1 MSDNDTLQ
9 RFLFEHTPIR
19 GELVHLDAS
28 WKAIQEK
35 HNYPPLVRNMLG
47 EMMAAAVLLAATLKL
62 NGRLIIQL
70 QGSGPI
76 SLMVIECS
84 NAQELRGLAHW
95 QSLPEEGNLKDLT
108 GNGKLTITLEPQDD
122 HERYQSIVELKGD
135 SLADALMNYLQQSE
149 QLDTYL
155 WLAASDQRASG
166 LLLQKLPINEETQDT
181 DSWNRIVTLTS
192 TVTNDEL
199 LKITEL
205 ELLHRLYHEEQVRV
219 FEPSPICFRCSCS
232 KERVVS
238 MLRSLGLNEVQSIIA
253 DEGEVAVACE
263 FCNQKYAFDS
273 IDVEELFA
281 SSTPSGSSRT
291 RH

>member
-95 QSLPEEGNLKDLT
+95 QSLPEEGNLKDLA

>member
-19 GELVHLDAS
+19 GEVVHLDAT

-35 HNYPPLVRNMLG
+35 HEYPPLVRNMLG

-62 NGRLIIQL
+62 NGRLVIQL

-76 SLMVIECS
+76 TLMIVECS

-95 QSLPEEGNLKDLT
+95 QSLPDEGDLMT
-108 GNGKLTITLEPQDD
+108 LAGNGKLMITLDPQDD
-122 HERYQSIVELKGD
+122 NERYQSIVELKGERL
-135 SLADALMNYLQQSE
+135 SDALMNYLQQSE

-155 WLAASDQRASG
+155 WLAANDQRASG
-166 LLLQKLPINEETQDT
+166 LLLQKLPGDKVTHDG
-181 DSWNRIVTLTS
+181 DSWNRIITLTS

-199 LKITEL
+199 LEIPEL
-205 ELLHRLYHEEQVRV
+205 ELLHRLYNEEEVRV
-219 FEPSPICFRCSCS
+219 FEPSPVCFRCSCS
-232 KERVVS
+232 KERVIN
-238 MLRSLGLNEVQSIIA
+238 MLRSLGLDEVKSIIA

-273 IDVEELFA
+273 VDVEELFV
-281 SSTPSGSSRT
+281 SSTPSGSSST

>member
-19 GELVHLDAS
+19 GELVHLDAT
-28 WKAIQEK
+28 WKAIQEI
-35 HNYPPLVRNMLG
+35 HDYPPLVRNMLG

-76 SLMVIECS
+76 TMMVVECS

-95 QSLPEEGNLKDLT
+95 QSLPDEGDLKDLA
-108 GNGKLTITLEPQDD
+108 GKGKLTITLEPHDD
-122 HERYQSIVELKGD
+122 HERYQSIVELKGET
-135 SLADALMNYLQQSE
+135 LADALMGYLQQSE

-155 WLAASDQRASG
+155 WLATNEQRASG
-166 LLLQKLPINEETQDT
+166 LLLQKLPTDEKAQDT

-192 TVTNDEL
+192 TVTSNEL
-199 LKITEL
+199 LEITEL
-205 ELLHRLYHEEQVRV
+205 ELLHRLYHEEEVRV
-219 FEPSPICFRCSCS
+219 FEPSPVCFRCSCS
-232 KERVVS
+232 KDRVVN
-238 MLRSLGLNEVQSIIA
+238 MLRSLGLNEVKSIIA
-253 DEGEVAVACE
+253 EEGEVAVACE

-273 IDVEELFA
+273 IDIEELFA
-281 SSTPSGSSRT
+281 AQIPAGSSNT
-291 RH
+291 QH